1 MKNKEEKDVHL
12 SIEISSV
19 SEKETSKNVNA
30 GEKRLLFWAC
40 TGACRGWP
48 WSRVAVLVWASCD
61 EYSHNVL
68 EGHMTIYA
76 SIAS

>member
-1 MKNKEEKDVHL
+1 MLGKKKKQQPAFLGMYWCLQRLALV
-12 SIEISSV
+12 
-19 SEKETSKNVNA
+19 TSCCHGV
-30 GEKRLLFWAC
+30 GQ
-40 TGACRGWP
+40 P
-48 WSRVAVLVWASCD
+48 CD